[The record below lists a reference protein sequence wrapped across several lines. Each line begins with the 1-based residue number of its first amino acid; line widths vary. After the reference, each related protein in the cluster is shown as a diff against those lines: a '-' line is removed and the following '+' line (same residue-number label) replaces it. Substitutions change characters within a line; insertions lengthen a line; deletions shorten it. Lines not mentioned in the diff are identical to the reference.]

1 MSDKNHTPEI
11 RKGLYGV
18 VVDETA
24 VSKVVPET
32 NSLTYRGYP
41 VQELARYCS
50 FEEVAYLLWNGKLP
64 GQESLI
70 RFSARETAL
79 RHLERHV
86 IDLIMSMPLSCHP
99 MDVLRTAISYIGSQD
114 PEEYTKDSEHIRRT
128 ALELMAKIPTIIA
141 LDIRR
146 RRGEGYIQPSR
157 KKGFAEN
164 FLWMVFG
171 DEEGSPATNRADI
184 EAFDKSLI
192 LYAEHSFNAS
202 TFAARVVTSTMSD
215 TYSAIVA
222 AIGALKGP
230 LHGGANEAV
239 MKNFLEIADPAKAE
253 EWTKKKLANK
263 ELVMGFGH
271 RVYKNGDSR
280 VPTMEAAFKELAE
293 QHDQTQWVE
302 MYDVM
307 AKTME
312 ENTSIKIKPNL
323 DFPAGPAYHILGF
336 DIEFFTPIFVMAR
349 ITGWTA
355 HIVEQNENNSLIR
368 PLSAY
373 NGEEQRSV
381 PPKSF

>member
-70 RFSARETAL
+70 RFSAREKAL

-171 DEEGSPATNRADI
+171 DEEGSLATNRADI

-239 MKNFLEIADPAKAE
+239 MKNFLEVADPAKVE
-253 EWTKKKLANK
+253 EWTKNKLANK